1 MVSLLI
7 IVYSL
12 ILMVRLSRCSPLN
25 RSVAHSWKFT
35 VTRTS
40 LISYPQPVLLLPA
53 LAPPNGQP
61 AVAQPASG
69 SRRSPEIIVF
79 IISPQGWGSRFV
91 GPRLPRS
98 GENYPLDDG

>member
-1 MVSLLI
+1 M
-7 IVYSL
+7 
-12 ILMVRLSRCSPLN
+12 
-25 RSVAHSWKFT
+25 
-35 VTRTS
+35 TS

-79 IISPQGWGSRFV
+79 IISPHG
-91 GPRLPRS
+91 
-98 GENYPLDDG
+98 